1 MPKSMTLIWRLLRKH
16 ISLFELTIFFIVNLI
31 GMTVIIGGV
40 QLYSDVK
47 PILSG
52 EDRLIGNDYL
62 VVTRPVERVGVGGK
76 LFSEEDIADFRA
88 QEFVE
93 KVGEFTPSQYKVYGS
108 MIFGGR
114 ALSTML
120 FFESVPDDFLDV
132 KPEDWVYDAEKKII
146 PIILPR
152 NYLNLYNFGFS
163 SSQELPQ
170 ITEDVIGSVELDVV
184 LQGSNG
190 LYGDFR
196 GSVVA
201 FSDRLNTILVP
212 EQFMLWANEEY
223 GDGED
228 AAGEASRLIIEVED
242 PTNPELVAYL
252 QEKGYE
258 IENKPAESS
267 KAMHI
272 LKVCVVIIVCVG
284 VAFSLLSLII
294 LTLSIYLLLQK
305 NVSKLE
311 NLVLIG
317 YTPARVALPYNLI
330 TLALNITIWVISSV
344 VIVFVQRLYID
355 YISQVAGYELS
366 ASPMIAIVV
375 GALFTAL
382 IIAFNFYIINR
393 KIREISR
400 KR

>member
-1 MPKSMTLIWRLLRKH
+1 MTLIWRLLRKH

-108 MIFGGR
+108 MVFGSR
-114 ALSTML
+114 ELSTML

-132 KPEDWVYDAEKKII
+132 KPEDWVYDAEEKII

-184 LQGSNG
+184 LRGSNG

-228 AAGEASRLIIEVED
+228 TTGEASRLIIEVED